1 MRFLFNRRSFEV
13 NDRFMNQLKKYLMI
27 NSAFSLLSGL
37 LLTFASSSINTLFG
51 ISNKIVLPIIGI
63 NLLIFSLMVY
73 YVAVKQLKNKSLV
86 SLITSLDL
94 LWVIGSLALLI
105 FQWFNLTSIGYIVV
119 GCVAIWIAYLGAMQF
134 KFNKT

>member
-1 MRFLFNRRSFEV
+1 
-13 NDRFMNQLKKYLMI
+13 MNQLKKYLMI

>member
-13 NDRFMNQLKKYLMI
+13 NDCFMNQLKKYLMI

>member
-1 MRFLFNRRSFEV
+1 
-13 NDRFMNQLKKYLMI
+13 MNQLKKYLMI

-86 SLITSLDL
+86 NLITSLDL

-105 FQWFNLTSIGYIVV
+105 FQWFNLTSIGYIVI

-134 KFNKT
+134 KFNKA